1 MDSPKW
7 RDLAYPDEPRP
18 YGVVEDSIGPIVR
31 ELIRDLAPRVKEVL
45 KTKDRNVLGDCG
57 FATIA
62 WAGALASAGLTV
74 RRVGGFG
81 EHEITVPP
89 TPVEQLG
96 GYLTDDDGLVQHW
109 WLMVDPDGSLFDPTA
124 HQFDARGGIRL
135 KRYRVEGSPVH
146 RWRLEWPAC
155 AGHFPPAGAAITPN
169 AARRLL
175 RR

>member
-1 MDSPKW
+1 MW
-7 RDLAYPDEPRP
+7 RDLAYPGQAQPH
-18 YGVVEDSIGPIVR
+18 GVLETSIAPEVR
-31 ELIRDLAPRVKEVL
+31 SLIEELAPRVAQGL
-45 KTKDRNVLGDCG
+45 KTEDRNVLGDCG
-57 FATIA
+57 FATLS
-62 WAGALASAGLTV
+62 WASVLASAGVTV

-81 EHEITVPP
+81 EHEVTVPP

-135 KRYRVEGSPVH
+135 ERYRVEGSPVH
-146 RWRLEWPAC
+146 RWRLEWPTR
-155 AGHFPPAGAAITPN
+155 AGHFPAAGAAITPN
-169 AARRLL
+169 PARRLL